1 MPSTKT
7 NKNNGVKIKN
17 RGMKKSII
25 SIANFRVGFPIKFPL
40 TTALL
45 ELSAPLIRSTFY
57 PDSFL

>member
-7 NKNNGVKIKN
+7 NKNNSVKIKN
-17 RGMKKSII
+17 KGMKKSII
-25 SIANFRVGFPIKFPL
+25 SIANFRVGFPIKFLL